1 MKQLLKAIHARVYT
15 KPHCMKCRLT
25 VNQLSKAM
33 LVSVTQA
40 TDQDIAAFKAEG
52 VRSFPVVYVFDS
64 SKPVDQWSDFNAAK
78 IAKYT
83 KKAPT
88 SK

>member
-1 MKQLLKAIHARVYT
+1 MRNSIHGRVYT
-15 KPHCMKCRLT
+15 KPNCMKCRLT
-25 VNQLSKAM
+25 INQLSKTM

-52 VRSFPVVYVFDS
+52 VRSFPVVCIFDS
-64 SKPVDQWSDFNAAK
+64 SKPVDQWSDFNPTK

-83 KKAPT
+83 KK
-88 SK
+88 KED